1 MLQENLDYAVAQTGD
16 IMVLAY
22 QEMLDTQ
29 GIERRLWAYCLRI
42 ENNSNQKIRLLK
54 KDFCI
59 TDSNGNNYFEQSY
72 GFHSELPDLEA
83 GECYEF
89 EDTIT
94 INGEAAVL
102 YGYCVAQTENGDEFK
117 IKLPIMQLT
126 ALEKDNFSLNH

>member
-16 IMVLAY
+16 IMVSAY

-72 GFHSELPDLEA
+72 GFHSELPDLQA
-83 GECYEF
+83 GECFEF

-102 YGYCVAQTENGDEFK
+102 DGCCVAQTEGGDEFK
-117 IKLPIMQLT
+117 IKLPIMQLA
-126 ALEKDNFSLNH
+126 ALEKDKLSLTH